1 MSAKNLHPDAI
12 RGSLVDMSF
21 ALEPFGA
28 TADGAQSKRL
38 IAVEQAKGRR
48 PKPKPLQL
56 IDFRSLVLRD
66 RNAIVTLF

>member
-1 MSAKNLHPDAI
+1 VS
-12 RGSLVDMSF
+12 
-21 ALEPFGA
+21 